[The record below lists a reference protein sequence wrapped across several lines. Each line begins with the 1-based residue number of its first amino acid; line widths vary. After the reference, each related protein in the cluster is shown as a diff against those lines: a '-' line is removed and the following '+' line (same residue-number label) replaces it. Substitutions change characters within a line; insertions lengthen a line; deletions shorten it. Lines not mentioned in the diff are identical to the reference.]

1 MGKQRNGQ
9 HNHQPQLRHQN
20 RKPSKGKRNQQQVV
34 NDRWEE
40 KYEQGKQVSE
50 KHHAS
55 RLQFILEN
63 PIKPMNE
70 KQAIYLN
77 NLRTKPYNV
86 ATGYA
91 GSSKTYL
98 ATRVAIEEFLKG
110 NIDKIVIARPAV
122 SDSKSLGFFG
132 GSKEEK
138 VRNWILPVLEVLE
151 EFLGVSYVDYLIS
164 KGVIEG
170 VPLETIKGRSFKNC
184 FIICDEAED
193 LKKSEVIKCVTR
205 LGTNSVLCFAGDVR
219 QVDIKESGLKF
230 VIEDLMKKDSL
241 KDLWGFVDFNEHNEI
256 VRSLAVKKTI
266 IELSNM
272 GEM

>member
-1 MGKQRNGQ
+1 MGKYQNSQ
-9 HNHQPQLRHQN
+9 HSNQPQLRHHN
-20 RKPSKGKRNQQQVV
+20 RKKGKRNQQQVV

-40 KYEQGKQVSE
+40 KYEQGKQVNE

-91 GSSKTYL
+91 GSSRTYL

-110 NIDKIVIARPAV
+110 NIEKIVIARPAV

-132 GSKEEK
+132 GTKEEK
-138 VRNWILPVLEVLE
+138 VKNWILPVLEVLE
-151 EFLGVSYVDYLIS
+151 EFLGASYVDYLIAR
-164 KGVIEG
+164 GVIEG
-170 VPLETIKGRSFKNC
+170 VPLEIIKGRSFKNC

-193 LKKSEVIKCVTR
+193 LKKGEVKKCITR
-205 LGTNSVLCFAGDVR
+205 LGNNSTMVFAGDVR
-219 QVDIKESGLKF
+219 QVDIKETGLKF
-230 VIEDLMKKDSL
+230 VIEDLMKRDAL
-241 KDLWGFVDFNEHNEI
+241 KDLWGFVDFNEHSEI

>member
-1 MGKQRNGQ
+1 MGKQRSAQCNQ
-9 HNHQPQLRHQN
+9 LQLRHQN
-20 RKPSKGKRNQQQVV
+20 RKPAKGKRNQQTVV
-34 NDRWEE
+34 NDRWGE

-50 KHHAS
+50 KHHMS
-55 RLQFILEN
+55 RLQFVLDN
-63 PIKPMNE
+63 PIKPMNS

-151 EFLGVSYVDYLIS
+151 EFLGASYVDYLIA

-193 LKKSEVIKCVTR
+193 LKKSEVIKCITR
-205 LGTNSVLCFAGDVR
+205 LGTGSTIVFAGDVR

-230 VIEDLMKKDSL
+230 VIEDLVERDTL
-241 KDLWGFVDFNEHNEI
+241 KGLWGFVDFDQYDEI
-256 VRSLAVKKTI
+256 VRSVAVKKTI
-266 IELSNM
+266 IELSKM